1 MPSSKDLRRRIRS
14 IKNTAQITKAMEMVA
29 ATKMRRAQT
38 QALGGRPYNQALR
51 SILDQLLQGSITHPL
66 LQPTASA
73 NQTVILL
80 TTDKSLCGAL
90 NTNLFRLC
98 SALPESTE
106 FITIG
111 IKGRNFIARTNRHLI
126 ADFLNVDQIDESLPK
141 QIRTLTTTQFLNQE
155 TGLVSIVF
163 PNFVSTLTQT
173 PISISLLP
181 INPSKFLN
189 FLESITKHPLVNEQ
203 RTMNNEQKQANYSL
217 IEPNLN
223 SILEYALNHFLEVTI
238 YQALL
243 ETKASE
249 HSARMIAM
257 QNATQNAKDL
267 VSDLTLT
274 YNQIRQDAITNEL
287 LEITSAGLA
296 LE

>member
-38 QALGGRPYNQALR
+38 QALGGRPYNHALR
-51 SILDQLLQGSITHPL
+51 IILDQLLQGEVTHPL
-66 LQPTASA
+66 LQPSTLTK
-73 NQTVILL
+73 QTIILL

-98 SALPESTE
+98 LTLPETTD

-111 IKGRNFIARTNRHLI
+111 SKGRNFIARTNKHLI
-126 ADFLNVDQIDESLPK
+126 ADFLNSDQIDESLPK
-141 QIRTLTTTQFLNQE
+141 QIRQLLTAQFLNHE
-155 TGLVSIVF
+155 TGSVSIVF
-163 PNFVSTLTQT
+163 PNFISTLTQT
-173 PISISLLP
+173 PSIVPLLP
-181 INPSKFLN
+181 IDPSKFLDFVN
-189 FLESITKHPLVNEQ
+189 TEINTKKEANS
-203 RTMNNEQKQANYSL
+203 QKPIANSSL
-217 IEPNLN
+217 IEPDLS